1 LTPVLRPVRV
11 DPPLVEAAARGAPP
25 EMRWVLLSQLVID
38 DSYQRPLLDANWR
51 RIRAIAEGFTWSRFS
66 PLVVAPVPDGRF
78 AVVDGQH
85 RAHAA
90 LLCGLTAVPAMVLAI
105 EEGAQAEAFV
115 GINTVTLRV
124 TRQAMFKAA
133 LASGEAW
140 AVEVDRVVTAAG
152 CRMATYAPASKDKRP
167 GVLYSD
173 HLLRKLCGAGH
184 GYRVTIALAA
194 MRTYDTTG
202 RVPLWG
208 DYILRPWLSAFAT
221 PIFAPGHVT
230 QARLLAVLERR
241 DPFKVVEAGTLEG
254 RSASEGAVRIWQA
267 MLRDIA
273 RGVR

>member
-1 LTPVLRPVRV
+1 MTLRPVAV
-11 DPPLVEAAARGAPP
+11 EPPLVEGTSPGPAPTLQWL
-25 EMRWVLLSQLVID
+25 RLDLLDID
-38 DSYQRPLLDANWR
+38 DSYQRPLLDQNWR

-66 PLVVAPVPDGRF
+66 PLVVAPSRDGRY

-90 LLCGLTAVPAMVLAI
+90 MLCGLVEVPAMVLPI

-124 TRQAMFKAA
+124 TRQAMYKAA

-152 CRMATYAPASKDKRP
+152 CRMATYAAASKDKRP

-173 HLLRKLCGAGH
+173 HLVRKLCDAGF
-184 GYRVTIALAA
+184 GDRVTVALAA
-194 MRTYDTTG
+194 LRDYDTTG

-208 DYILRPWLSAFAT
+208 DYILRPWLRAFST
-221 PIFAPGHVT
+221 PLFESWQVT
-230 QARLLAVLERR
+230 RPNLLAVLSRR
-241 DPFKVVEAGTLEG
+241 DPFKVLDSGAME
-254 RSASEGAVRIWQA
+254 RPSAVEGAIVIWQA
-267 MLRDIA
+267 MLRDVA
-273 RGVR
+273 RQKRVR